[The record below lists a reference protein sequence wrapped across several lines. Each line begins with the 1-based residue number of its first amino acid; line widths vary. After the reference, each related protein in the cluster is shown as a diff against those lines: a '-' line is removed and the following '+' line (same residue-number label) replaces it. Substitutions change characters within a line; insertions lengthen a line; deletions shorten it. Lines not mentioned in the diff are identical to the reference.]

1 MIPDFLIRILNENAD
16 KYVID
21 RHRQKAKVCI
31 IVNISGL
38 V

>member
-16 KYVID
+16 KHVID
-21 RHRQKAKVCI
+21 RHRQKAKVYI